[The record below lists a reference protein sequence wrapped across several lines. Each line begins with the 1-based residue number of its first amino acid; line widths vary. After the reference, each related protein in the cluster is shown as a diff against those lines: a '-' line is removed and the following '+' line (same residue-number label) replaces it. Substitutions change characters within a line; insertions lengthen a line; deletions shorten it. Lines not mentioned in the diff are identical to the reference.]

1 MNNQNIVFTP
11 CNEND
16 VYFTSALNLIK
27 TLDVENN
34 IDHFPMIRDAL
45 YPTYAI
51 AKRTIISRRSETSD
65 DTHAKEFVEVFES
78 LRDKYNSK

>member
-1 MNNQNIVFTP
+1 
-11 CNEND
+11 
-16 VYFTSALNLIK
+16 
-27 TLDVENN
+27 
-34 IDHFPMIRDAL
+34 MIRDAL

-78 LRDKYNSK
+78 LRDKYNNK

>member
-1 MNNQNIVFTP
+1 MNNQNIVVTP

-16 VYFTSALNLIK
+16 VYFTSSLNLIK

-51 AKRTIISRRSETSD
+51 AKRTIRISDE
-65 DTHAKEFVEVFES
+65 THAKEFVEVFES
-78 LRDKYNSK
+78 LRDKYNNK

>member
-1 MNNQNIVFTP
+1 MENVIFNISH
-11 CNEND
+11 END
-16 VYFTSALNLIK
+16 VYFASALNLIN

-34 IDHFPMIRDAL
+34 IRHFPMIRDAL

-78 LRDKYNSK
+78 LRDKYNNK